1 FYEQALTLRRAVGDR
16 GGEAITCFNIGML
29 HYKLGD
35 LDSAIAHVERCVE
48 LREQIA
54 HPALESNRQVLN
66 WLKAMR
72 DTG

>member
-1 FYEQALTLRRAVGDR
+1 
-16 GGEAITCFNIGML
+16 ML